1 MIFNE
6 QELRYLELLSRRYP
20 SIQKAS
26 TEIINLKA
34 ILSLPKGTEH
44 FLSDLHG
51 EYEAFTHLLNSAS
64 GVVKRRIS
72 DIFKD
77 SLRESEKDS
86 LATLIYYPE
95 EKLRLIVRKEPNLEE
110 WYKITLHRLIKVCR
124 SVSSKYTRSKVRK
137 ALPKDFSYVIEE
149 LLHEDENKINKQHYY
164 DGIIDTIISTGRA
177 KEFIVELCILIRKLV
192 IDRLHIV
199 GDIFDRGPHPD
210 LIIDTLML
218 YKEIDIQW
226 GNHDIVW
233 MGAAM
238 GSTPLMA
245 TLIRIAARYDN
256 LSTIEDAYGINLLPL
271 ATFAMQ
277 VYKDDPCAEF
287 KPKLSGVRTYN
298 NDEIQMVAQIQK
310 AIAIIQF
317 KLEGQIIKRHP
328 EFKMDDRL
336 LLEHI
341 EYQKGTIKIGRKV
354 YPLKDNHFPTID
366 PENPYQLTAQE
377 MEVMDRLRNSFLKSQ
392 KLQIHL
398 KFLINRG
405 SMYLKMNSNLM
416 YHGCI
421 PMTGDGE
428 FKKVKLE
435 NSFYSGKALLD
446 KYDEIIR
453 QCYYHRQNT
462 GENNAN
468 LDYVYYLWPG
478 ADSPLFGKT
487 KMATFERYFVED
499 KETHIEEKNPYFI
512 LRDQE
517 ELSIK
522 ILKEFGL
529 EEDHSRIING
539 HVPVKLKKGED
550 PVKGNGRM
558 IVIDGGLAKA
568 YQPETGI
575 AGYTLIYNSY
585 GLMLAA
591 HEPFESKQRA
601 IEDEKDIIS
610 DLRILEKTSIRQRV
624 GDTDIGEHLRKEIA
638 ELENLLIAYRKGYL
652 KEENLEIK

>member
-6 QELRYLELLSRRYP
+6 QELRYLELLSRKYP

-95 EKLRLIVRKEPNLEE
+95 EKIRLVVRKEPNLDE

-137 ALPKDFSYVIEE
+137 ALPRDFSYVIEE
-149 LLHEDENKINKQHYY
+149 LLHEDENKLNKQHYY

-218 YKEIDIQW
+218 YKEIDVQW

-238 GSTPLMA
+238 GSTPLVA

-277 VYKDDPCAEF
+277 VYKDDPCTAF
-287 KPKLSGVRTYN
+287 KPKLSGLRSYN
-298 NDEIQMVAQIQK
+298 NDELQMVAQIQK
-310 AIAIIQF
+310 AIAVIQF
-317 KLEGQIIKRHP
+317 KLEGQIIKRRP

-336 LLEHI
+336 ILEHI
-341 EYQKGTIKIGRKV
+341 DYQKGTVRIGRKV
-354 YPLKDNHFPTID
+354 YPLKDTNFPTID
-366 PENPYQLTAQE
+366 PNNPYELTTQE
-377 MEVMDRLRNSFLKSQ
+377 YEIMDRLKNSFLKSQ
-392 KLQIHL
+392 KLQHHL
-398 KFLINRG
+398 KFLLNKG

-421 PMTGDGE
+421 PMTDDGE
-428 FKKVKLE
+428 FKKIKLE
-435 NSFYSGKALLD
+435 NSFYSGRAMFD
-446 KYDEIIR
+446 KFDEIVR
-453 QCYYHRQNT
+453 ECYYHRQNT
-462 GENNAN
+462 GEDSAN
-468 LDYVYYLWPG
+468 LDYIYYLWPG
-478 ADSPLFGKT
+478 PDSPLFGKT
-487 KMATFERYFVED
+487 KMATFERYFIED
-499 KETHIEEKNPYFI
+499 QETHIEEKNPYFNM
-512 LRDQE
+512 RDQE
-517 ELSIK
+517 ELCVK

-529 EEDHSRIING
+529 IEKQSRIING
-539 HVPVKLKKGED
+539 HVPVKLKKG
-550 PVKGNGRM
+550 
-558 IVIDGGLAKA
+558 
-568 YQPETGI
+568 
-575 AGYTLIYNSY
+575 
-585 GLMLAA
+585 
-591 HEPFESKQRA
+591 
-601 IEDEKDIIS
+601 
-610 DLRILEKTSIRQRV
+610 RIR
-624 GDTDIGEHLRKEIA
+624 
-638 ELENLLIAYRKGYL
+638 
-652 KEENLEIK
+652 